1 MGIILDTSL
10 LIAWERRQEDIQGFQ
25 RKYVDE
31 SLGLSVISRAELLH
45 GVHRANSQ
53 ARRLRRSAF
62 VESVLALFPI
72 FDFDLPTAR
81 LYAEL
86 WATLESQGIK
96 VSAHDLMIA
105 STAMALGY
113 SVATFNLRDYGKIK
127 GLEVKEV

>member
-105 STAMALGY
+105 STAMARGY

-127 GLEVKEV
+127 GLVVKEV